1 MQNNLI
7 FNSYYF
13 ILNILKYQYEENV
26 FRDVIFMELKVTV
39 GNLIEIAAN
48 YPN

>member
-1 MQNNLI
+1 MKI
-7 FNSYYF
+7 
-13 ILNILKYQYEENV
+13 NV

-48 YPN
+48 IQINIYIYFLYYF